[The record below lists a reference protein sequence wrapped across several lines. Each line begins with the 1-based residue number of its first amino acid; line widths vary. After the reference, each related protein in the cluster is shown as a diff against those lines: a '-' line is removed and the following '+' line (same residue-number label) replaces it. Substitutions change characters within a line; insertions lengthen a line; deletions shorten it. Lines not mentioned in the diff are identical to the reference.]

1 MGYESRIIVVNVVE
15 YPEKIVGNAVFPKFS
30 YVEEIASIKMG
41 CMEQGFHQ
49 LFDKA
54 IDYKIGTPDFEEK
67 ETDKD
72 RYGCHIKSGDISRI
86 IQWIEDKVRE
96 DNYRRLKPL
105 LGFLK
110 GFDTKQW
117 DRLEVLY
124 YGY

>member
-105 LGFLK
+105 LGF
-110 GFDTKQW
+110 
-117 DRLEVLY
+117 
-124 YGY
+124 